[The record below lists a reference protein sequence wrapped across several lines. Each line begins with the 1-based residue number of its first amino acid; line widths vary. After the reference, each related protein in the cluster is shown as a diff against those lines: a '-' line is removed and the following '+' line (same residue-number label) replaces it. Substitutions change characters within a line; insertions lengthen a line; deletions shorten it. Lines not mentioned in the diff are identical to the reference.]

1 MFSPLPSQ
9 LDISF
14 NHVESLSNDCVF
26 LYLKYMDNFR
36 CECLEGWFIFLIGE
50 YMIIKNDG
58 LFCIHLK

>member
-1 MFSPLPSQ
+1 MTVS
-9 LDISF
+9 
-14 NHVESLSNDCVF
+14 

-58 LFCIHLK
+58 LFCIRLK